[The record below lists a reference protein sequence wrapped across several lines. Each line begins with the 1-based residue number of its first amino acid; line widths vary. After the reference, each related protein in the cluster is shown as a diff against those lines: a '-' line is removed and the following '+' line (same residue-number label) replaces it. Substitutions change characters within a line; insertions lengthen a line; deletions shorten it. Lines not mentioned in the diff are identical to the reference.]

1 MPKIVDLAER
11 RSTIIDAVLHVL
23 GERGADGV
31 TVRAVAQQA
40 GLSAG
45 LLHHY
50 FPAGKAELLHAAVT
64 AAVGRGTERMLAV
77 LDDARGLAAVRAV
90 AWELLPVVPQRRAE
104 WSAWIALWGHLL
116 TDADLRREQAER
128 LDAWRAL
135 LASLLDQAVDDGE
148 LPPDLDTAAGALR
161 LAAALD
167 GLGLHALVQPD
178 LLAPQRL
185 QAEVD
190 ALLAAVATA

>member
-11 RSTIIDAVLHVL
+11 RSTIVEAVLHVL

-64 AAVGRGTERMLAV
+64 AAVDRGTQRMLAV
-77 LDDARGLAAVRAV
+77 LDNRRGLDAVRAV
-90 AWELLPVVPQRRAE
+90 AEELLPVVPQRRAE
-104 WSAWIALWGHLL
+104 WSAWIALWGHVL
-116 TDADLRREQAER
+116 TDPDLRREQAER

-135 LASLLDQAVDDGE
+135 LATLLDQAVEDGE
-148 LPPDLDTAAGALR
+148 LPARVDTTASALR
-161 LAAALD
+161 LAGALD

-178 LLAPQRL
+178 LLTPDRL
-185 QAEVD
+185 RAEVD
-190 ALLAAVATA
+190 ALLTATVTS